1 MNPQNHCS
9 IHDWEIYHL
18 INDTQS
24 KFVTA
29 VKRELVKNKVKEKK
43 EVKEPSKGK

>member
-1 MNPQNHCS
+1 MNPLNHCS

-24 KFVTA
+24 KFITA
-29 VKRELVKNKVKEKK
+29 VKRELKIDKRKEKK
-43 EVKEPSKGK
+43 KEVGKPK